1 MDQMMKAALEIS
13 SAACAT
19 PRQYFRSKL
28 SIDQKSDESP
38 VTIADRE
45 TEDYLRRA
53 LLKRFPDHGIFGE
66 EFGREAGQ
74 SDYEWIIDPI
84 DGTRSFISGNP
95 LYGMLL
101 GLLKAEKPVFGIV
114 RMPELDEVYA
124 GDGQSAFKDMNE
136 PLATSNNTELSKAAL
151 YINEGEKI
159 AAAHPALFQRLCTTG
174 QLRRFAYD
182 CYPHMLLAAG
192 HIDAVI
198 DFDLQPYDY
207 LPLVCV
213 VQGAGGIMTDW
224 DGNDLSLQSD
234 GRVVSAA
241 NPEIHAALM
250 NLIKQES

>member
-1 MDQMMKAALEIS
+1 MNQMLTEALEITS
-13 SAACAT
+13 SACAI
-19 PRQYFRSKL
+19 PRKYFRSNL

-45 TEDYLRRA
+45 TESYLRHE

-66 EFGREAGQ
+66 EFGRETGQ
-74 SDYEWIIDPI
+74 NEFEWIIDPI
-84 DGTRSFISGNP
+84 DGTRSFVSGNP

-114 RMPELDEVYA
+114 RMPELNEVYS
-124 GDGQSAFKDMNE
+124 GDGTSAFKNTTIQI
-136 PLATSNNTELSKAAL
+136 ATSDTKKLSEAAI

-159 AAAHPALFQRLCTTG
+159 AAAHPALFQRLCATG
-174 QLRRFAYD
+174 HLRRFAYD
-182 CYPHMLLAAG
+182 CYPHMLLASG

-213 VQGAGGIMTDW
+213 VKGAGGIMTDW
-224 DGNDLSLQSD
+224 DGKDLSLNSD
-234 GRVVSAA
+234 GRVISAA
-241 NPEIHAALM
+241 NEAVHSALLELM
-250 NLIKQES
+250 NTS

>member
-1 MDQMMKAALEIS
+1 MNEMMTAALSIT
-13 SAACAT
+13 ADACKT
-19 PRQYFRSKL
+19 PKRYFRSTL

-45 TEDYLRRA
+45 TEDFLRRE

-66 EFGREAGQ
+66 EFGRETGN

-101 GLLKAEKPVFGIV
+101 GLLKDEKPQFGIV
-114 RMPELDEVYA
+114 RMPELDEVYS
-124 GDGQSAFKDMNE
+124 GDGKTAFKDANE
-136 PLATSNNTELSKAAL
+136 PLATSETKDISKVAL

-159 AAAHPALFQRLCTTG
+159 ATAHPTIFQRLCTTG

-182 CYPHMLLAAG
+182 CYPHMLLASG

-213 VQGAGGIMTDW
+213 VKGAGGIMTDW
-224 DGNDLSLQSD
+224 NGNDLTLQSD
-234 GRVVSAA
+234 GRVISAA
-241 NPEIHAALM
+241 NPDIHASLLE
-250 NLIKQES
+250 LIKTA

>member
-1 MDQMMKAALEIS
+1 MNEMMIAALEIS
-13 SAACAT
+13 AAACAT
-19 PRQYFRSKL
+19 PKKYFRSKL

-38 VTIADRE
+38 VTIADQE
-45 TEDYLRRA
+45 TESYLRGE

-66 EFGREAGQ
+66 EFGREQGQ
-74 SDYEWIIDPI
+74 SVYEWIIDPI

-101 GLLKAEKPVFGIV
+101 ALLKEEEPQFGIV
-114 RMPELDEVYA
+114 RMPELNEVYS
-124 GDGQSAFKDMNE
+124 GNGKTAFKDMTE
-136 PLATSNNTELSKAAL
+136 PLATSDTTDISEAAL

-159 AAAHPALFQRLCTTG
+159 AAAHPALFQRLCNTG

-182 CYPHMLLAAG
+182 CYPHMLLASG

-213 VQGAGGIMTDW
+213 IKGAGGIMTDW
-224 DGNDLSLQSD
+224 DGNDLKLQSD
-234 GRVVSAA
+234 GRVISAA
-241 NPEIHAALM
+241 TPDIHASLLD
-250 NLIKQES
+250 LIKNS

>member
-1 MDQMMKAALEIS
+1 MNDMMTEALRIS
-13 SAACAT
+13 AAACAI
-19 PRQYFRSKL
+19 PKRYFRSSL

-38 VTIADRE
+38 VTIVDRE
-45 TEDYLRRA
+45 TEEFLRRE
-53 LLKRFPDHGIFGE
+53 LLAQFPDHGIFGE
-66 EFGREAGQ
+66 EFGRQ
-74 SDYEWIIDPI
+74 SGDSAYEWIIDPI

-101 GLLKAEKPVFGIV
+101 ALLRNSEPVFGIV
-114 RMPELDEVYA
+114 RMPELEEVYT
-124 GDGQSAFKDMNE
+124 GTSGTAFRNGTE
-136 PLATSNNTELSKAAL
+136 PLAVSQTRDLSDAAI

-159 AAAHPALFQRLCTTG
+159 HAAHPALFQRLCKTG

-213 VQGAGGIMTDW
+213 VKGAGGIMTDW
-224 DGNDLSLQSD
+224 QGENLTLRSD
-234 GRVVSAA
+234 GRVISAA
-241 NPEIHAALM
+241 TPELHKTLLELVQAG
-250 NLIKQES
+250 